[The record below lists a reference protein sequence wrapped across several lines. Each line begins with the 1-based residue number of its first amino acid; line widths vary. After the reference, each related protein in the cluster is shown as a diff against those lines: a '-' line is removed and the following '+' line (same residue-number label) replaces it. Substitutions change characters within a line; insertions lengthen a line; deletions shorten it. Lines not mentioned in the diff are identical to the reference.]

1 MNQAY
6 PRDLVGYGA
15 HRPDPRWPHQAR
27 LAVNFVMNYEEGSEA
42 SILDGDAGPERGLI
56 EGPTGVPDGMRDM
69 NAESI
74 FEFGSRV
81 GFWRLMQMFRETHTK
96 LTVFACALALE
107 RNPEAARAI
116 VEAGHDICCH
126 GWRWERHWLL
136 SEADERDRIARAVAS
151 LQQTTGGRPLG
162 WYCRT
167 GASANT
173 RRLLVEEGGFLY
185 DSDAYNDELPYWD
198 IQHGKP
204 HLVIPYTMDVNDS
217 KFANPAGFGS
227 GADFFKYLRD
237 SFDFLM
243 RQGQQQPAMMSI
255 GLHMRLAGRPGR
267 AEALRDFLHYVGE
280 HPSVWVCNRIDIA
293 RHWIANH
300 PPAPQQ

>member
-1 MNQAY
+1 MTQAY

-15 HRPDPRWPHQAR
+15 NRPDPGWPNQAR
-27 LAVNFVMNYEEGSEA
+27 LALNFVMNYEEGSEA
-42 SILDGDAGPERGLI
+42 SILDGDAGPERGLL
-56 EGPTGVPDGMRDM
+56 EGATGVPDGMRDM

-96 LTVFACALALE
+96 LTVFGCALALE
-107 RNPEAARAI
+107 RNPAAARAI
-116 VEAGHDICCH
+116 VDAGHDVCCH
-126 GWRWERHWLL
+126 GWRWENHWLL
-136 SEADERDRIARAVAS
+136 SEAEERDHIARAVAS
-151 LQQTTGGRPLG
+151 LQASIGSRPLG

-167 GASANT
+167 GASENT

-198 IQHGKP
+198 HRHGRP
-204 HLVIPYTMDVNDS
+204 HLVIPYTMDINDS

-227 GADFFKYLRD
+227 GVDFFRYLRD
-237 SFDFLM
+237 SFDFLY
-243 RQGQQQPAMMSI
+243 RQGQQQPAMMSV

-267 AEALRDFLHYVGE
+267 AEALREFLHYVGE
-280 HPSVWVCNRIDIA
+280 HPGVWVCRRIDIA

-300 PPAPQQ
+300 PPGAT